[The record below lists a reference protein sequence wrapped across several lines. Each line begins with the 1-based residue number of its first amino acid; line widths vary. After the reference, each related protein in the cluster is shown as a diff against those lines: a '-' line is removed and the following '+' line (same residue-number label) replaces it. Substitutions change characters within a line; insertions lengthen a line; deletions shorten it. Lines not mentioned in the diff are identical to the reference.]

1 MTDTRSES
9 SNGAIAPLLDG
20 PLPIFENLIQ
30 LFLSEIIAENACAGW
45 LAAHDLPHDGGE
57 IPQKKW
63 WCNQQKFWI
72 NEYEMSITGY

>member
-30 LFLSEIIAENACAGW
+30 LFLSEIIAENACA
-45 LAAHDLPHDGGE
+45 DLPRTTCRMMGAKFPRKNGGVISKNSE
-57 IPQKKW
+57 LMNMKW
-63 WCNQQKFWI
+63 ALLDI
-72 NEYEMSITGY
+72 N